1 MSTYTKVLAEVSSQ
15 VYLGNSMARKKSLSK
30 TKVVFGCMFL
40 SCHVRVS
47 EWIHS
52 SLNVKELLAWSRRGI
67 WSLSEVTAT
76 GFEPTTLMSHTCF
89 KKNLHSVVAWMSIE
103 FRFTLKHAVW
113 LKWLSVHLRA
123 KWLWVRISLLLWLG
137 FRSLTSLTCLQAV
150 EVNNSVINPINDFFF
165 KDIG

>member
-1 MSTYTKVLAEVSSQ
+1 M
-15 VYLGNSMARKKSLSK
+15 
-30 TKVVFGCMFL
+30 FGCML

-52 SLNVKELLAWSRRGI
+52 SLNVKELLAWSRRDI

-113 LKWLSVHLRA
+113 LKWLSVRLRA
-123 KWLWVRISLLLWLG
+123 KWLWVRISLLLCLG
-137 FRSLTSLTCLQAV
+137 LRSLTSLTCLQAV
-150 EVNNSVINPINDFFF
+150 EVNNSVINLSNDFFF
-165 KDIG
+165 TDIGYSLPD

>member
-15 VYLGNSMARKKSLSK
+15 VYLGNSMARKKVSVKQRLCLGVCSYHATYAFQSESIVLWMSRNSLLEA
-30 TKVVFGCMFL
+30 G
-40 SCHVRVS
+40 
-47 EWIHS
+47 
-52 SLNVKELLAWSRRGI
+52 GI